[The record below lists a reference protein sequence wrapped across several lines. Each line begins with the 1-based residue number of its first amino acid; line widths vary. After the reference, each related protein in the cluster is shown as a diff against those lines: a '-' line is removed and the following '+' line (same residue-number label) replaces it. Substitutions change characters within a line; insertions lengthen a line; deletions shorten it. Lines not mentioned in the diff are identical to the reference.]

1 MTGVI
6 TIEKRNV
13 CKEVKFSN
21 EEWSRVLS
29 KAKKC
34 GMLPAVYIRN
44 KALNGKILFCD
55 FSNESM
61 DVNHSVDEPILAL
74 NKVAKTVNTEKCVFR
89 KDVEEAE
96 RAITML
102 GDITENMLVPFS
114 FREIE

>member
-21 EEWSRVLS
+21 EEWSKVLS
-29 KAKKC
+29 KAKKY

-44 KALNGKILFCD
+44 KALSGKIHFCD
-55 FSNESM
+55 FSNESN
-61 DVNHSVDEPILAL
+61 DINYSLNEPLLAL
-74 NKVAKTVNTEKCVFR
+74 NKIAKTVNTEKCVFR
-89 KDVEEAE
+89 KDVDEAE
-96 RAITML
+96 KAIAML
-102 GDITENMLVPFS
+102 GDIAENMLVPFS

>member
-1 MTGVI
+1 MI
-6 TIEKRNV
+6 KIEKRTI

-21 EEWSRVLS
+21 EEWSRVLN

-44 KALNGKILFCD
+44 KALNGKIFFCD
-55 FSNESM
+55 FSNES
-61 DVNHSVDEPILAL
+61 DEINYSLNEPLLAL

-96 RAITML
+96 RAIATL
-102 GDITENMLVPFS
+102 GDIAKNMLVPFS

>member
-1 MTGVI
+1 MTEVI

-21 EEWSRVLS
+21 EEWSRVLC

-44 KALNGKILFCD
+44 RVLYGKILFCNLSD
-55 FSNESM
+55 ESV
-61 DVNHSVDEPILAL
+61 DVNYSVNEPILVL
-74 NKVAKTVNTEKCVFR
+74 NKVAKTVNTEKCVFL

-96 RAITML
+96 KAIAML
-102 GDITENMLVPFS
+102 GDIAENMLVPFS

>member
-1 MTGVI
+1 MKGVVI
-6 TIEKRNV
+6 IKRTI

-21 EEWSRVLS
+21 EELS
-29 KAKKC
+29 KVLNKSEKC

-61 DVNHSVDEPILAL
+61 DVNQSVNEPILVL

-96 RAITML
+96 RAIATL
-102 GDITENMLVPFS
+102 GDIAENMLVPFS

>member
-1 MTGVI
+1 MKGVVI
-6 TIEKRNV
+6 IKRTI

-21 EEWSRVLS
+21 EEWNRVLS

-44 KALNGKILFCD
+44 KALNGKILLCD
-55 FSNESM
+55 LSNESM

-74 NKVAKTVNTEKCVFR
+74 NKVAKTVNTEKRVFR

-96 RAITML
+96 RAIATL
-102 GDITENMLVPFS
+102 GDIAENMLVPFQ
-114 FREIE
+114 FKEIE

>member
-1 MTGVI
+1 MTEVI
-6 TIEKRNV
+6 KIEKRTV
-13 CKEVKFSN
+13 RKEVKFSD
-21 EEWSRVLS
+21 EEWNRILR

-55 FSNESM
+55 LSTESF

-74 NKVAKTVNTEKCVFR
+74 NEVAKTVNTEKCVFL

-96 RAITML
+96 KAISML
-102 GDITENMLVPFS
+102 GEIAENMLVPFT

>member
-1 MTGVI
+1 MTEVI

-44 KALNGKILFCD
+44 RVLYGKILFCNLSD
-55 FSNESM
+55 ESV
-61 DVNHSVDEPILAL
+61 DVNYSVNEPILVL
-74 NKVAKTVNTEKCVFR
+74 NKVAKTVNTEKCVFL

-96 RAITML
+96 KAIAML
-102 GDITENMLVPFS
+102 GDIAENMLVPFS

>member
-21 EEWSRVLS
+21 EEWSKVLS
-29 KAKKC
+29 KAEKC

-44 KALNGKILFCD
+44 KALNGKIFFCNLSD
-55 FSNESM
+55 ESD
-61 DVNHSVDEPILAL
+61 DVNYSVNEPLLAL

-96 RAITML
+96 RAIATL
-102 GDITENMLVPFS
+102 GDIAENMLVTFS

>member
-1 MTGVI
+1 MEVSK
-6 TIEKRNV
+6 IEKRTI

-21 EEWSRVLS
+21 EEWSKVLN

-44 KALNGKILFCD
+44 KALNDKILFCNLSD
-55 FSNESM
+55 GSV
-61 DVNHSVDEPILAL
+61 DVNYSVNEPILVL

-96 RAITML
+96 KAVAML
-102 GDITENMLVPFS
+102 GNVAENMLVLFS

>member
-1 MTGVI
+1 MKGVVI
-6 TIEKRNV
+6 IKRTI

-29 KAKKC
+29 KAEKC

-55 FSNESM
+55 LSDESI
-61 DVNHSVDEPILAL
+61 DVNQSVNEPILVL
-74 NKVAKTVNTEKCVFR
+74 NKVAKTANTEKCVFR
-89 KDVEEAE
+89 KDVEEAKK
-96 RAITML
+96 AVAML
-102 GDITENMLVPFS
+102 GDIAGNMLVPFS

>member
-1 MTGVI
+1 MTEVI
-6 TIEKRNV
+6 KIEKRTV

-55 FSNESM
+55 LSDESI
-61 DVNHSVDEPILAL
+61 DVNHSVDETLLAL

-96 RAITML
+96 KAIAML
-102 GDITENMLVPFS
+102 GNIAENMLAS
-114 FREIE
+114 FQFKEIE

>member
-1 MTGVI
+1 MKGVVI
-6 TIEKRNV
+6 IKRTI

-34 GMLPAVYIRN
+34 GMLPAVYIRSN
-44 KALNGKILFCD
+44 SLNGKILLCNLSD
-55 FSNESM
+55 E
-61 DVNHSVDEPILAL
+61 SVDINYLVNEPLLAL

-96 RAITML
+96 KAVAML
-102 GDITENMLVPFS
+102 GDIAENMLVPFT
-114 FREIE
+114 FEELK

>member
-1 MTGVI
+1 MTEVI
-6 TIEKRNV
+6 TIEKRTV

-29 KAKKC
+29 KADKC

-44 KALNGKILFCD
+44 KALDGKILFCKLSD
-55 FSNESM
+55 G
-61 DVNHSVDEPILAL
+61 SVDINYSLNEPLLAL
-74 NKVAKTVNTEKCVFR
+74 NKVAKAVNTEKCVFR

-96 RAITML
+96 RAIATL
-102 GDITENMLVPFS
+102 GDIAENMLVPFS